1 MDFWWIILYPQCVIS
16 SGVAVGSGWQALV
29 AFINIG
35 SYYIVGIPL
44 GVILGWLFG
53 FGIKVSIWYKALSFT
68 VTASHIRRMIWEEK
82 KSCER
87 DRHTVTMRNIIIV
100 PAALPVFSCICKKIE
115 KNYKKIILPL
125 NLIIKKISWSFR
137 LRYYYNFRN

>member
-1 MDFWWIILYPQCVIS
+1 MDFWRIILHPQCVIS

-53 FGIKVSIWYKALSFT
+53 FGIKVIIWYKAFKFYSY
-68 VTASHIRRMIWEEK
+68 SISYRWWYEREK
-82 KSCER
+82 NHVREK
-87 DRHTVTMRNIIIV
+87 HTVTTRNIIIV
-100 PAALPVFSCICKKIE
+100 PAALPVFSCICKIFE
-115 KNYKKIILPL
+115 KNHKKIILPL
-125 NLIIKKISWSFR
+125 NLIIKKIIWSFR
-137 LRYYYNFRN
+137 LGYYYNLRN